1 MFIYTSRW
9 LLIPSYFSRSLSRF
23 ITKNFDR
30 KTFDYLSSRRLEFF
44 NGNKEQMSSHIRTNL
59 ESLLKT
65 SSVLHYLQNFNSKN
79 QIKDFRQ
86 TLSIEQLTDILFFAY
101 EHNLKLDLFTKRL
114 LECVSPMSKTFSSN
128 LYLELINLLVL
139 HQQKHYD
146 HQTKNPNEILL
157 KFIHHFEMNLS
168 KNQIENFSLSDLS
181 LLCSAMY
188 RLQIPIKNLDLL
200 QSIGQCLIN
209 DEMNKSLSAVDKQ
222 NLIKILTLSNYER
235 IDIAESLANRF
246 NQSFEQ
252 HLHSNLTSFSY
263 EIVRMTMR
271 IGIYFSLFHFY
282 SQRFFVNCL
291 KLIELESNST
301 KQSYRAKD
309 IIQIM
314 NTLIYMG
321 YTKKIYFK
329 YMDLIYIYDQMNQ
342 FDQKPERLVDV
353 LTPLAM
359 IDYFPDELLKKLFS
373 EENLHQLTGRILHY
387 VSRKHILII

>member
-1 MFIYTSRW
+1 
-9 LLIPSYFSRSLSRF
+9 
-23 ITKNFDR
+23 
-30 KTFDYLSSRRLEFF
+30 
-44 NGNKEQMSSHIRTNL
+44 
-59 ESLLKT
+59 
-65 SSVLHYLQNFNSKN
+65 
-79 QIKDFRQ
+79 
-86 TLSIEQLTDILFFAY
+86 
-101 EHNLKLDLFTKRL
+101 
-114 LECVSPMSKTFSSN
+114 
-128 LYLELINLLVL
+128 
-139 HQQKHYD
+139 
-146 HQTKNPNEILL
+146 
-157 KFIHHFEMNLS
+157 
-168 KNQIENFSLSDLS
+168 
-181 LLCSAMY
+181 MY

-222 NLIKILTLSNYER
+222 NLVKILTLSNYGR

-301 KQSYRAKD
+301 KPSYRAKD

-321 YTKKIYFK
+321 YTRKINSK
-329 YMDLIYIYDQMNQ
+329 YLDLIDLYDRMNQ
-342 FDQKPERLVDV
+342 FDQKPERLVDL